1 MIPLHFLESVMCL
14 RDVLATL
21 RTEGLSI
28 TEPQIR
34 WAITSGKI
42 NRPLLDGS
50 LRFVF
55 DDQHLEQLRQLF
67 ATKSTEE
74 VEKC

>member
-1 MIPLHFLESVMCL
+1 MCL
-14 RDVLATL
+14 KDLISAL
-21 RTEGLSI
+21 HGENLGIS
-28 TEPQIR
+28 ESQIR

-42 NRPLLDGS
+42 ARPSLDGS

-67 ATKSTEE
+67 ATKSKEE

>member
-1 MIPLHFLESVMCL
+1 MCL

-21 RTEGLSI
+21 RTEGRSI

-42 NRPLLDGS
+42 SRPSLDGS

-67 ATKSTEE
+67 ATKSRAE
-74 VEKC
+74 VN